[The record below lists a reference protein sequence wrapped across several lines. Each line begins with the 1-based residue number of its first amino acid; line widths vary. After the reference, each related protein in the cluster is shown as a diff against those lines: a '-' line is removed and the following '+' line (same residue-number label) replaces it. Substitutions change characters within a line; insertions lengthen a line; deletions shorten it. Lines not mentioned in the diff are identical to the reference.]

1 MMRNFVQI
9 VLVAVA
15 LSTWFLWPA
24 LAADLFEPHPYPA
37 ELKPYEGAPELLKM
51 TPDEQALLKEGN
63 AVLRQSETNESGSGV
78 AVQFIAAPAS
88 LIWDTILRYDQYK
101 DWVKNVDECK
111 VYRSVGNQL
120 FVAMDLSFWWI
131 NSKLY
136 TVNTLNK
143 TKGYM
148 SWELDRGRTSDVID
162 LVGYWRI
169 EEVSTSPSLTRV
181 EYATEMVVGRFP
193 DFIVNFLTRDSLTN
207 GTEWVKERAEE
218 EWRLREAVLK
228 SDKKLKLKE

>member
-1 MMRNFVQI
+1 MRNFTQI
-9 VLVAVA
+9 VLITLAMTSWSL
-15 LSTWFLWPA
+15 LSAQAST
-24 LAADLFEPHPYPA
+24 LFTPHPHP
-37 ELKPYEGAPELLKM
+37 EQLKPYQGAPELLKL
-51 TPDEQALLKEGN
+51 TPDEEALLKEGS
-63 AVLRQSETNESGSGV
+63 AVSRQSETNESGSGV
-78 AVQFIAAPAS
+78 AVQYIAAPSS
-88 LIWDTILRYDQYK
+88 LIWDTILRYDKYK

-136 TVNTLNK
+136 TVNTLEK
-143 TKGYM
+143 TQGYM

-162 LVGYWRI
+162 LIGYWRI
-169 EEVSTSPSLTRV
+169 EEVSQNPIVTRV

-218 EWRLREAVLK
+218 EWGRREAVKK
-228 SDKKLKLKE
+228 SDKKLKE